1 MKCPKRRLQRNYRY
15 QILMR
20 LYKKNE
26 PEIVSK
32 IYEICDKLKT
42 RNVSVFIEN
51 DPQNLS

>member
-1 MKCPKRRLQRNYRY
+1 MKCPKKRLQKNYRY

-26 PEIVSK
+26 PEIVGK

-42 RNVSVFIEN
+42 RNVSIFIEN